1 MGKPEGSL
9 TDSTVGQA
17 YMVQVMYAAV
27 CPLVLKSNVRLATDK
42 WRRCML
48 EALMGKRS
56 CPVNA
61 VNSVITVVLCGNYSL
76 FMCNTSM

>member
-9 TDSTVGQA
+9 TDSTVDQG

-42 WRRCML
+42 LGRCML
-48 EALMGKRS
+48 VALMGERVLS
-56 CPVNA
+56 CEYV
-61 VNSVITVVLCGNYSL
+61 
-76 FMCNTSM
+76 

>member
-27 CPLVLKSNVRLATDK
+27 CPLVLKKA
-42 WRRCML
+42 ML
-48 EALMGKRS
+48 GLTNGEDA
-56 CPVNA
+56 CW
-61 VNSVITVVLCGNYSL
+61 
-76 FMCNTSM
+76 

>member
-48 EALMGKRS
+48 VALCIVKTWLCRKIEAMECRGS
-56 CPVNA
+56 F
-61 VNSVITVVLCGNYSL
+61 I
-76 FMCNTSM
+76 

>member
-9 TDSTVGQA
+9 TDSIVGQA

-48 EALMGKRS
+48 EALMGERVLS
-56 CPVNA
+56 CECCK
-61 VNSVITVVLCGNYSL
+61 LCKLCDHCGI
-76 FMCNTSM
+76 MW